1 MSDIDLAE
9 AVEAAARARWN
20 RAPMSAQHSWE
31 AMPEAFRVRI
41 RGTVAAADITAAL
54 SNIERQVREQVAQ
67 EIEAEAARRRRDADE
82 YAAARGGTRDP
93 HQDSIRAGFSLA
105 ARIARGDHS

>member
-41 RGTVAAADITAAL
+41 RGTVAAADITAAF
-54 SNIERQVREQVAQ
+54 SNIERQVREQVAR
-67 EIEAEAARRRRDADE
+67 EIEAECSQVLTDDGSGRIESAAL
-82 YAAARGGTRDP
+82 T
-93 HQDSIRAGFSLA
+93 HA
-105 ARIARGDHS
+105 ARIARGEHS

>member
-9 AVEAAARARWN
+9 AVEAAARD
-20 RAPMSAQHSWE
+20 RAERQNGRGSW
-31 AMPEAFRVRI
+31 ATADGYVRYAWLEGVY
-41 RGTVAAADITAAL
+41 REVNAAAPH
-54 SNIERQVREQVAQ
+54 IERQVREQVAR
-67 EIEAEAARRRRDADE
+67 EIETEAARRRRDADE

-105 ARIARGDHS
+105 ASIARGDS